1 MKTYATRVIMLASLI
16 VACFIGAADIASGQQ
31 LAAGGQDEP
40 ITDTR
45 KAEIID
51 SVSALVNRA
60 YVFPDV
66 AKKMEAAARKK
77 LKAGGYTEFKTTV
90 PFLMALHNDLREVC
104 KDGHFGVRFDP
115 NPRPAGDS
123 VTPEME
129 KEYLEE
135 QRRTNYGF
143 EKVEILDGN
152 IGYVKFNNFIETDIA
167 QQTAISVMGFLA
179 NTDALIIDLRE
190 NGGGD
195 PSMIQLIS
203 SYFFEKSVHLNS
215 FEERGN
221 DTLKQF
227 WTSLGV
233 VGKKMTNIP
242 IYVLTSHY
250 TFSAAEE
257 FSYNLKNLKR
267 ATIVGETT
275 GGGAHPVN
283 EYAFPNLKVSM
294 RVPYARAINPIT
306 GTNWEGVGV
315 KPDIDVPADQALVA
329 AQTDAFKKLQES
341 TPREDLKRQY
351 AWLAARVE
359 AEANPPKLT
368 EAELAACA
376 GTYGP
381 RAITFENGALFS
393 QRQGGPKLP
402 LIAMTRDLFRFGG
415 GSGDYLRLRFQ
426 RDSSGAVT
434 GVLAIFSNGLEE
446 SFAKQSAN

>member
-31 LAAGGQDEP
+31 MVAGGQDEP

-51 SVSALVNRA
+51 SVSVFVNRA

-77 LKAGGYTEFKTTV
+77 LKAGGYKEFKTTV

-123 VTPEME
+123 ISPEME
-129 KEYLEE
+129 KEYLESE
-135 QRRTNYGF
+135 RRANYGF
-143 EKVEILDGN
+143 KRLEILPGN
-152 IGYVKFNNFIETDIA
+152 IGYLNLMGFTPTDIA
-167 QQTAISVMGFLA
+167 GPTAIAAMGFLA

-195 PSMIQLIS
+195 PTMIQLIS
-203 SYFFEKSVHLNS
+203 SYFFKNSVHLNS

-233 VGKKMTNIP
+233 VGKKMTDIP
-242 IYVLTSHY
+242 IYVLTSHF

-329 AQTDAFKKLQES
+329 AQLDAFKKMQET
-341 TPREDLKRQY
+341 TPREELKREY
-351 AWLAARVE
+351 TWLAARIE
-359 AEANPPKLT
+359 AEANPPKST

-393 QRQGGPKLP
+393 QRQGGPKFP
-402 LIAMTRDLFRFGG
+402 LIAMTRDLFMFGG
-415 GSGDYLRLRFQ
+415 NSGDYVRLKFE

-434 GVLAIFSNGLEE
+434 GAIAIFKDGREK
-446 SFAKQSAN
+446 SFPKQSAN